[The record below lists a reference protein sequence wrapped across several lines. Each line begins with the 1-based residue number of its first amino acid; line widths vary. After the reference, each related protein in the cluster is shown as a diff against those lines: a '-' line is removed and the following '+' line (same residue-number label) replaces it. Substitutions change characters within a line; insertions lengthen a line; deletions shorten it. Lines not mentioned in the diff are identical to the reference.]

1 MLMTRH
7 SSRFREERYAGD
19 STVQQLDEKERRLRM
34 LAAVLC
40 FAIGLY
46 LWYSVWSRQPGWH
59 VSPPIGY
66 LCAGMFLAAGANMLL
81 QLRGFMRG
89 QLVTAFLI
97 AAAMTG
103 IAGWISLGPGP
114 RQCTGSFGF
123 LSVLPPESLCRG
135 VFGFGTLLMAL
146 LAVAILRSLFKSE
159 PASSGPV

>member
-1 MLMTRH
+1 MAL
-7 SSRFREERYAGD
+7 
-19 STVQQLDEKERRLRM
+19 QLDEKERGSRK
-34 LAAVLC
+34 LAAVVC
-40 FAIGLY
+40 FAAGLY

-59 VSPPIGY
+59 VPPSIGY

-81 QLRGFMRG
+81 QLRGVIRG

-114 RQCTGSFGF
+114 RECTGSFGF
-123 LSVLPPESLCRG
+123 LSFLPAESLCRG
-135 VFGFGTLLMAL
+135 VFGFGALVATL